1 MIKKSKVNK
10 RKESRS
16 EIITGYQL
24 NKHQSPNRER
34 PSKGLAV
41 DASVT
46 KSRITDSTGPG
57 YIKGVDL
64 ETGEIVFE
72 LQIPG
77 ETTNNIAEYLAIHRG
92 LEWCIE
98 NNKPPLIY
106 SDSLNAIGWSKKA
119 FCGTK
124 YHSPDNKQRL
134 AILRADRRLKEESF
148 LIYWWENKNWGE
160 TPADFG
166 RK

>member
-1 MIKKSKVNK
+1 MIKKSKVKK
-10 RKESRS
+10 RKQSRS
-16 EIITGYQL
+16 EIIIGYQL

-34 PSKGLAV
+34 PNKGLAV
-41 DASVT
+41 DASLT
-46 KSRITDSTGPG
+46 KSRITDSIGLG

-64 ETGEIVFE
+64 ETGEIAFE
-72 LQIPG
+72 LEIPG

-98 NNKPPLIY
+98 NKKSPLIY
-106 SDSLNAIGWSKKA
+106 SDSLNAIGWAKKA

-124 YHSPDNKQRL
+124 YHSPDSKQRL
-134 AILRADRRLKEESF
+134 AILKADRRLKEESF
-148 LIYWWENKNWGE
+148 SIYWWENKNWGE